1 MNAAKERCEICEFY
15 EPCKGTNRGTCTTPN
30 IDRGEGYKP
39 IPSWPDNVPSDHWC
53 GAFKLKDAKEKA
65 D

>member
-1 MNAAKERCEICEFY
+1 MNTANERCEICTFY
-15 EPCKGTNRGTCTTPN
+15 EPYEGTNLGKCTTPN
-30 IDRGEGYKP
+30 IYRESEFKL
-39 IPSWPDNVPSDHWC
+39 SSCWPDNVPSDYWC